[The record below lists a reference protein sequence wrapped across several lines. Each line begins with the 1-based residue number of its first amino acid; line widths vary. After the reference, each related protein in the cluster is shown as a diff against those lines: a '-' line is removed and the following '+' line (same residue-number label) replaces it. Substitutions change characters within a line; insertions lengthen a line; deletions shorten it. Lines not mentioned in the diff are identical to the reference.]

1 MKILS
6 ISTSSNIATASIT
19 DDNKCILELNINNNK
34 THSET
39 LMPLIDNLLKSTN
52 LALSDINAI
61 ACDVGPRFI
70 YWNKNWNINNKSIC
84 SILKY
89 SCNSCFFATSFGI

>member
-6 ISTSSNIATASIT
+6 ISTSSNIASVSISE
-19 DDNKCILELNINNNK
+19 DDNCILELNIDNNK

-39 LMPLIDNLLKSTN
+39 LMPLIDELFRTTN
-52 LALSDINAI
+52 INLSDIDLV

-70 YWNKNWNINNKSIC
+70 YRN
-84 SILKY
+84 
-89 SCNSCFFATSFGI
+89 

>member
-6 ISTSSNIATASIT
+6 LSTSSNIASVCIS
-19 DDNKCILELNINNNK
+19 DDDSVIQELNIDNNK

-39 LMPLIDNLLKSTN
+39 LIPVIDKLFKNNNLSI
-52 LALSDINAI
+52 SDINLI

-70 YWNKNWNINNKSIC
+70 YRNTYWS
-84 SILKY
+84 
-89 SCNSCFFATSFGI
+89 FFC